1 MITAELNHNPY
12 LLLTTVRFNGQPPRI
27 NSQVEKYES
36 VMLKDWIHKVPGI
49 YHDEMN
55 GYDFDL
61 YFEEIAG
68 AILKSADCVIY
79 YHDPKKARE
88 FNTI

>member
-1 MITAELNHNPY
+1 MPWSKEVPMITAELNHNPY
-12 LLLTTVRFNGQPPRI
+12 LLQTAVRFNGQPPRI

-36 VMLKDWIHKVPGI
+36 VMLKDWISKVPGI

-61 YFEEIAG
+61 YFY
-68 AILKSADCVIY
+68 SARIHH
-79 YHDPKKARE
+79 YH
-88 FNTI
+88 IHS

>member
-36 VMLKDWIHKVPGI
+36 VMLKEWV
-49 YHDEMN
+49 
-55 GYDFDL
+55 
-61 YFEEIAG
+61 
-68 AILKSADCVIY
+68 S
-79 YHDPKKARE
+79 
-88 FNTI
+88 